1 MDKEKEQ
8 DDSRE
13 FLFFAGG
20 LALMVLGAGLI
31 ASHPSIRKSV
41 AAGLETI
48 IPDLRQRLSGL
59 TSVTDVGSD
68 IQRYMKLRAM

>member
-1 MDKEKEQ
+1 MENTTEH

-31 ASHPSIRKSV
+31 AAHPAVRKAVARGVESV
-41 AAGLETI
+41 L
-48 IPDLRQRLSGL
+48 PDLQKTLGGL
-59 TSVTDVGSD
+59 VNVSSVSDDV
-68 IQRYMKLRAM
+68 QRYMRLRAM